1 MRKTVLTI
9 VAVVAVGLAGVGFY
23 GLVLREEPL
32 ATGELVEA
40 LLEEANENKLTEVF
54 ARFVPV
60 AAGFDQQA
68 AVLIANGFR
77 CGINPA
83 NVEGSSYLS
92 CDRPV
97 EGTGYCR
104 GFRYYSYQTRAGE
117 IIETL
122 GSAFDRERDRNLLGR
137 CEELRQ
143 HFYALA
149 DEIGEIGPGAEG

>member
-9 VAVVAVGLAGVGFY
+9 VAVAGVGLVGAGFY
-23 GLVLREEPL
+23 GLVLHEEPL

-54 ARFVPV
+54 ARFVPIE
-60 AAGFDQQA
+60 AGFEQQA
-68 AVLIANGFR
+68 AVLNANGFR
-77 CGINPA
+77 CGVRPA
-83 NVEGSSYLS
+83 YVEGNTYLS

-104 GFRYYSYQTRAGE
+104 GFRYYSYQTRTGE

-122 GSAFDRERDRNLLGR
+122 GSAFDRRRDRNLLGR
-137 CEELRQ
+137 CEEIRQ

-149 DEIGEIGPGAEG
+149 NEIGEIKAGAER